1 MKQYSKQILMTAF
14 IGLGLFSSGIAQV
27 ENKMEDLKKSVDKIF
42 VNQPLWSI
50 NSTIYEVN
58 LRQYAKNSSFKTF
71 EKEIPRLKSM
81 GVDIL
86 WFMPIHPIGVKE
98 RKGTLGSYYAV
109 KDYKA
114 VSEEFG
120 TMDDFKHMVNYAHSI
135 GMHVIIDWVANHTSP
150 DHKWTETNPDFYTKD
165 STGKFV
171 PPVPDWSDVIDLNY
185 DNKAMRT
192 AMIDAMKFWLTET
205 KIDGFRCD
213 VAEMVPTDFWIETH
227 KELVAV
233 YPNLFMLAEGE
244 KPDRR
249 KLRCARTDP
258 ARPRGPRRSSGSPE
272 YLQEEGRSDGY
283 RGCPHRTTVHQAPAD
298 PAEHGSGLRSRSEAL
313 QARTLAT

>member
-1 MKQYSKQILMTAF
+1 MKQHSKQILMTAI
-14 IGLGLFSSGIAQV
+14 IGLGLFSSSIAQV
-27 ENKMEDLKKSVDKIF
+27 ENKMEELKKSVDKIF

-165 STGKFV
+165 F
-171 PPVPDWSDVIDLNY
+171 N
-185 DNKAMRT
+185 R
-192 AMIDAMKFWLTET
+192 
-205 KIDGFRCD
+205 KICASSARLERCD
-213 VAEMVPTDFWIETH
+213 
-227 KELVAV
+227 
-233 YPNLFMLAEGE
+233 
-244 KPDRR
+244 
-249 KLRCARTDP
+249 
-258 ARPRGPRRSSGSPE
+258 
-272 YLQEEGRSDGY
+272 
-283 RGCPHRTTVHQAPAD
+283 
-298 PAEHGSGLRSRSEAL
+298 
-313 QARTLAT
+313 

>member
-1 MKQYSKQILMTAF
+1 
-14 IGLGLFSSGIAQV
+14 
-27 ENKMEDLKKSVDKIF
+27 MEELKKSVDKIF
-42 VNQPLWSI
+42 INQPLWSI

-58 LRQYAKNSSFKTF
+58 LRQYAKNSSFKSF

-120 TMDDFKHMVNYAHSI
+120 TMDEFKHMVNYAHSI
-135 GMHVIIDWVANHTSP
+135 GMHVIIDWVGNHTSP
-150 DHKWTETNPDFYTKD
+150 DHNWTVTNPDFYTKGAD
-165 STGKFV
+165 GKFV

-185 DNKAMRT
+185 DNKALRA

-213 VAEMVPTDFWIETH
+213 VAEMVPIDFWVETQ

-244 KPDRR
+244 KPELHAAFNMTYTWKGFGIFR
-249 KLRCARTDP
+249 KVAK
-258 ARPRGPRRSSGSPE
+258 
-272 YLQEEGRSDGY
+272 
-283 RGCPHRTTVHQAPAD
+283 
-298 PAEHGSGLRSRSEAL
+298 
-313 QARTLAT
+313 